1 MVSSVPRPQ
10 LLTELHAPTGRSY
23 PPPPFNRLVR
33 GFLALLAFC
42 YSFWAAAV
50 SGAAVAANPRG
61 RATARR
67 EGARA
72 HSYAS
77 RGATAVP
84 LTGRSGRT
92 MAIRGAHEGA
102 SAPWGLGPTRRA
114 RRKNSL
120 ILGAGHPTP
129 RGPVGAEVGLRW
141 PSRGPGWLITP
152 RWCA

>member
-1 MVSSVPRPQ
+1 MRADRAF
-10 LLTELHAPTGRSY
+10 TN
-23 PPPPFNRLVR
+23 PPFNRLVR

-84 LTGRSGRT
+84 WTGRSGHT
-92 MAIRGAHEGA
+92 IAIRGAHEGA
-102 SAPWGLGPTRRA
+102 SAPWGLYFRA
-114 RRKNSL
+114 FKASYR
-120 ILGAGHPTP
+120 
-129 RGPVGAEVGLRW
+129 
-141 PSRGPGWLITP
+141 
-152 RWCA
+152 